1 MNYLWHILTLINIYT
16 ILGMSLNLAV
26 GYTGLLSICHAAF
39 YGIGA
44 YAATLL
50 MLNAGW
56 NFLPA
61 LLTAVLITTVCS
73 LVIAIPSLRL
83 RGDYFVLATLG
94 FQIIVFSILY
104 NWIDLTRGP
113 YGIPGIPLPQVLGRE
128 VDSVG
133 AYFLFSLFFALT
145 CGLLLAGVKQSPFGR
160 VLRAVREDDMAAAA
174 LGKPVSRLKVTAF
187 ALSAAFAAVSG
198 ALFACYMR
206 YIDPTSFTIAES
218 VFILSIVI
226 IGGAGSLA
234 GPIFGAALMI
244 VLPEI
249 LRFLQI
255 PDSIAANMRQIIYG
269 VLIILLMRYRPQGI
283 VGEYTFD

>member
-1 MNYLWHILTLINIYT
+1 MNYLWHILTLINIYM

-56 NFLPA
+56 GFFPA
-61 LLTAVLITTVCS
+61 LLTAVLITTACS

-133 AYFLFSLFFALT
+133 TYFLFSLFFALT
-145 CGLLLAGVKQSPFGR
+145 CGLLLAGLKQSPFGR
-160 VLRAVREDDMAAAA
+160 VLRAIREDDMAAAA
-174 LGKPVSRLKVTAF
+174 LGKPVSHLKVTAF

-226 IGGAGSLA
+226 IGGAGSLV
-234 GPIFGAALMI
+234 GPVLGAALMI
-244 VLPEI
+244 VLPEL

-283 VGEYTFD
+283 AGEYTFD